1 MFLLYLYFF
10 SKIHLTAILKEE
22 INKDKIGLTHI
33 ARELNVSVSTV
44 SRALNNHP
52 RISKRTKER
61 VRRAATKLG
70 YFPGIPELMTP
81 DKTNAVAIVVPS
93 IESCVNRKIIDGVTD
108 EIEKEGYR
116 AIIVNL
122 NGDET
127 QESAFFKTFRKYG
140 ISGIVH
146 VNSNRLLPAGFYAAV
161 QKDNIPLV
169 TLFDT
174 ESDLNTCRVV
184 PDLFKGVSRIVNHL
198 KANNTFKITMLL
210 KDENNP
216 VDNNLVS
223 TFEMVFDNL
232 GLNLNDLTVI
242 YSGEADRQIET
253 LLQNTGQDMAFVV
266 KDMTSTLEFY
276 TFAQKKGMAIPDDL
290 MLIGVGSD
298 CSLQNLTSG
307 ISTLKIPAFK
317 MGVEAAKL
325 LFSQING
332 EETLNRTVVIP
343 ADFILKQSAIR
354 I

>member
-1 MFLLYLYFF
+1 M
-10 SKIHLTAILKEE
+10 KEE

-52 RISKRTKER
+52 RISNRTKER
-61 VRRAATKLG
+61 VLRAATKLG

-81 DKTNAVAIVVPS
+81 EKTNAIAIVVPS
-93 IESCVNRKIIDGVTD
+93 IELCVNRKIIEGVTD

-122 NGDET
+122 NGDKT

-140 ISGIVH
+140 ISGIIH
-146 VNSNRLLPAGFYAAV
+146 VNSNRLLPVGFYAAI

-169 TLFDT
+169 TLFD
-174 ESDLNTCRVV
+174 SVNDLNTWRVV
-184 PDLFKGVSRIVNHL
+184 PDMFKGVNRIVNHL
-198 KANNTFKITMLL
+198 KTNNTNKITLVL
-210 KDENNP
+210 NDIDNP
-216 VDNNLVS
+216 FDNHLVT

-232 GLNLNDLTVI
+232 DLSANDLQVI
-242 YSGEADRQIET
+242 YTGMDGRPLDKQIEM
-253 LLQNTGQDMAFVV
+253 LPDNTKSNRVFIVKGMA
-266 KDMTSTLEFY
+266 SALEIY
-276 TFAQKKGMAIPDDL
+276 TIAQKKGIAIPMEM
-290 MLIGVGSD
+290 MLIGIGSD

-317 MGVEAAKL
+317 MGTEAAKL
-325 LFSQING
+325 LLSQING
-332 EETLNRTVVIP
+332 NETLNRTVVIP